1 MRTPPESVVID
12 LRAGGSFSYTMIGPD
27 GDEHSATGSYLEVRE
42 PDRLAFTWGISGE
55 EPAEMPVITVELAD
69 TGDGRTEMT
78 FHVDGVA
85 GRPGD
90 EGLYDGW
97 TEAFD
102 ALEGGPIR
110 TSRRME
116 KMDLPPIVSPEEWED
131 ARQALLVEEKELVRR
146 SRRRRGPTRSGPARA
161 ARSSPTRS
169 RTRRT

>member
-1 MRTPPESVVID
+1 MNAGGRRFTIVRTFDAPRAEIWRAWTDPTVAAAWWHPGGMRTPPESVAID
-12 LRAGGSFSYTMIGPD
+12 LRTGGSFSYTMIGPD

-42 PDRLAFTWGISGE
+42 PDRLAFTWGISSD
-55 EPAEMPVITVELAD
+55 EPAEMPVITVELID

-102 ALEGGPIR
+102 ILDR
-110 TSRRME
+110 
-116 KMDLPPIVSPEEWED
+116 
-131 ARQALLVEEKELVRR
+131 LVR
-146 SRRRRGPTRSGPARA
+146 SGEAIPQ
-161 ARSSPTRS
+161 PDG
-169 RTRRT
+169 